1 MSIEISLPF
10 GNKDNVKNLV
20 FSILTSE
27 YPLKLISLT
36 NFIRKRYGRAVT
48 FQAVRKATLQLV
60 NEGILL
66 REGSTFLINKEWVN
80 DSKLVLD
87 DLYLKLNKKESQ
99 KTMESIGGNVTVFT
113 FSSLNKMMK
122 FWQQLI
128 DEWYKKFNSKDYPYN
143 CYQAAHLWEGLLHSD
158 EERII
163 MHQLKGKKIKSY
175 ILTTGNSPLD
185 KQIVRFYKK
194 IGIKTHIEPSSSSFD
209 KSFYVGTYGDLVVQ
223 TQYPEEIVKELEV
236 FFKKNKTLQDLDLVK
251 LSEIVNKSQEIK
263 LTVIKDMNM
272 AKQINRSIISQIE

>member
-10 GNKDNVKNLV
+10 GNKENVKNLV

-27 YPLKLISLT
+27 YPLKLISLK
-36 NFIRKRYGRAVT
+36 NFIHKRYGKAVT
-48 FQAVRKATLQLV
+48 FQAVRKATLLLV
-60 NEGILL
+60 SEGVLL
-66 REGSTFLINKEWVN
+66 REGNTFLINKEWVN
-80 DSKLVLD
+80 NSKTILEE
-87 DLYLKLNKKESQ
+87 LYLKLNKRESQ
-99 KTMESIGGNVTVFT
+99 KTTESIGGNVTVFT
-113 FSSLNKMMK
+113 FSSLNNMMR

-128 DEWYKKFNSKDYPYN
+128 DEWYKKFNPKDYPYN

-158 EERII
+158 DERII

-194 IGIKTHIEPSSSSFD
+194 IGITTHLEPSSSSFD
-209 KSFYVGTYGDLVVQ
+209 KSYYVGTYGDLVVQ
-223 TQYPEEIVKELEV
+223 TQYPEEIVKELDL

-251 LSEIVNKSQEIK
+251 LSEIVNKKQEIK
-263 LTVIKDMNM
+263 LTVIKDINM
-272 AKQINRSIISQIE
+272 AKQINKSIISQI